1 MKNFRII
8 FAAITAL
15 PLALGGCAS
24 IISGDLQPISVV
36 TIDETGTGV
45 QGASCMLTNDEGT
58 WYVSTPG
65 SATVGRS
72 GEALTIIC
80 TKDGHKTGSLT
91 VESGVK
97 AMAFGNLLFGGII
110 GGAVDAGTGAAFDY
124 PTSMQVIMGRDI
136 RIEQEETEEG

>member
-1 MKNFRII
+1 MKKFPGTL
-8 FAAITAL
+8 AAITVL
-15 PLALGGCAS
+15 SLALGGCAS

-36 TIDETGTGV
+36 TVDETGTGV

-58 WYVSTPG
+58 WYVNTPG

-124 PTSMQVIMGRDI
+124 PTSMQVTMGRDI
-136 RIEQEETEEG
+136 RIKNDESEKE

>member
-1 MKNFRII
+1 MKKFQST
-8 FAAITAL
+8 FAAITVL

-24 IISGDLQPISVV
+24 IISGDLQPVSVV
-36 TIDETGTGV
+36 TVDETGTVV

-72 GEALTIIC
+72 GEALTVIC
-80 TKDGHKTGSLT
+80 TKDGLKAGSLT

-124 PTSMQVIMGRDI
+124 PTSMQVVMGRDL
-136 RIEQEETEEG
+136 RIDKEETEEE